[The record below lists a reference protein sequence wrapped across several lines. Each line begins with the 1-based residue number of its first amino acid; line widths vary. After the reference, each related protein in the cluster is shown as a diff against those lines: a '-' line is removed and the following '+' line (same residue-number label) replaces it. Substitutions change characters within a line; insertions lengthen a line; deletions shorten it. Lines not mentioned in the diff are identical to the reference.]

1 MWASLHNHTHQGSLL
16 DGLSKPIELIA
27 RAVET
32 EMPAIA
38 ISDHG
43 SCAGLISFQKAQKK
57 YIEKHPD
64 KAERAKVLKLI
75 LGCEMYIA
83 DSEKKNSHLVVL
95 AKNKLG
101 YKQLIKA
108 VSEATRRE
116 NFYRKPRLTLDQLN
130 EYTKDGNL
138 VSFNGHPGSSLNNIL
153 WLDLQ
158 AAFNASTYEEAK
170 ALVRPDWKELVV
182 ELAGRHREIF
192 GKDNF
197 FIEIQ
202 RIDEDRLPMET
213 ISAKALQWL
222 CRAEGYLPVATA
234 DSHYPTQNRAE
245 DQRILLCSSL
255 HTTLP
260 KVRQALANN
269 EEVGLGG
276 FFKSNKYYL
285 PSPKEMSEFH
295 TEEELANSLLIADM
309 CEAYD
314 LSSKP
319 IIPAFACPNNL
330 TSDEYLKQ
338 LCREG
343 WKEKIGP
350 KKLSPADYQMYGE
363 RVRHELGVLQGAGL
377 SDYFLL
383 IKDILDFVKGGGG
396 FVGEGRGSV
405 AGSLASYLL
414 GITAVDPIPYNL
426 IFERFYNAGRNSPG
440 RVSLPDID
448 MDIQASY
455 IEKTINYIKDKYGNN
470 KVAGIATYGR
480 LMGRGCLSEVL
491 RVHDVISFDE
501 IKKIT
506 RFFPDE
512 SAIAGELEEM
522 KDEEDEASIIL
533 WSLINNKKE
542 LKEWCFVD
550 DKNELQGPLATYFA
564 QAIRL
569 EGTYKSSGEHAAGV
583 VIFPEDIT
591 EVAPVVYD
599 KNGDC
604 KIAYS
609 MYDIEHCGGV
619 KMDVLSVKILDRI
632 ADAQFDIQNN
642 FLRSIDCETT

>member
-1 MWASLHNHTHQGSLL
+1 MSWASLHNHTHQGSLL

-27 RAVET
+27 RAIET
-32 EMPAIA
+32 EIPAIA

-43 SCAGLISFQKAQKK
+43 SMAGVISFQKAQKK
-57 YIEKHPD
+57 YIDKHPD
-64 KAERAKVLKLI
+64 KAERAKALKLI

-95 AKNKLG
+95 AKNKAG
-101 YKQLIKA
+101 YQQLIKA

-116 NFYRKPRLTLDQLN
+116 NFYRKPRLTLDQLSK
-130 EYTKDGNL
+130 YASDGNL
-138 VSFNGHPGSSLNNIL
+138 ISFNGHPGSSLNNIL
-153 WLDLQ
+153 WLDVQ
-158 AAFNASTYEEAK
+158 AAFKAETYNEAK
-170 ALVRPDWKELVV
+170 ALVRPDWKEKVI
-182 ELAGRHREIF
+182 ELAGIHRDVF

-213 ISAKALQWL
+213 ISARILQWL
-222 CRAEGYLPVATA
+222 CLAEGYLPVATA
-234 DSHYPTQNRAE
+234 DSHYPTKDRAE
-245 DQRILLCSSL
+245 DQRILLCSAL

-260 KVRQALANN
+260 KVRQALAND

-285 PSPKEMSEFH
+285 PSPAEMAKIH

-309 CEAYD
+309 CETYD

-319 IIPAFACPNNL
+319 IIPSFACPNNL

-350 KKLSPADYQMYGE
+350 KKLSQADYQMYGE
-363 RVRHELGVLQGAGL
+363 RVRHELDVLQGAGL

-383 IKDILDFVKGGGG
+383 IKDILDFVKDNGG

-405 AGSLASYLL
+405 AGSLTSYLL

-426 IFERFYNAGRNSPG
+426 IFERFYNAGRNAPG

-448 MDIQASY
+448 MDIQSSF
-455 IEKTINYIKDKYGNN
+455 IEKTVNYIKDKYGQN

-491 RVHDVISFDE
+491 RVHDVIGFDE

-533 WSLINNKKE
+533 WSLLNTKKE

-550 DKNELQGPLATYFA
+550 DKNNLQGPLATYFA

-583 VIFPEDIT
+583 VIFPEDVT
-591 EVAPVVYD
+591 EVSPVIYD

-604 KIAYS
+604 KVAYS

-619 KMDVLSVKILDRI
+619 KMDVLSQKILDRI

-642 FLRSIDCETT
+642 FLRI